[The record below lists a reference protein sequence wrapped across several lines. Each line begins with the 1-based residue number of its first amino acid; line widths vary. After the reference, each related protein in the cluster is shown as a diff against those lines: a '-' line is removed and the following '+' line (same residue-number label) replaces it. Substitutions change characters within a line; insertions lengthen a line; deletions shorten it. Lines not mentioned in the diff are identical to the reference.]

1 MSSLN
6 QLPLILEMGALP
18 LNFQGTPQQL
28 ADAIVE
34 RLRVVS
40 QQALALF
47 AQGST
52 EPAFN
57 VGPWVDTSTSI
68 GIWKNWSNVTGNYQP
83 MPLADVSLRYSVSQ
97 TQPNPALFQLWVK
110 LSPEGKGLGVY
121 TYYNGAWRDVY
132 EDVIATIN
140 AAINA
145 VLPTP
150 GALGTVLT
158 SAGPGNPAVWE
169 FLLFPG
175 IVLDYAGSTVPVG
188 APFLMCDGSLKNP
201 LTYPNLYN
209 NIGTTFGGDGI
220 TTFGVPDCRG
230 RGRAGIGTGTAPGAT
245 PWALGQLR
253 GAETHVLTEPE
264 LAAHIHIMSSQR
276 IIADGNTPNAGGGI
290 LGAAAGSAKHTESA
304 GGDQPHNNISPMI
317 GMNAIIRY

>member
-6 QLPLILEMGALP
+6 QLPLILEMGSLP

-40 QQALALF
+40 QQALSLF
-47 AQGST
+47 AAGAT

-57 VGPWVDTSTSI
+57 VGPWVDTSSSI
-68 GIWKNWSNVTGNYQP
+68 GIWKNWDNNSGNYQP
-83 MPLADVSLRYSVSQ
+83 MPLADVSLRYIVSQ
-97 TQPNPALFQLWVK
+97 NQPNPALFQLWVK
-110 LSPEGKGLGVY
+110 LSPDGKGLGVY

-145 VLPTP
+145 VLPAP
-150 GALGTVLT
+150 GPVGTSLT
-158 SAGPGNPAVWE
+158 SAGPGVPPVWE
-169 FLLFPG
+169 YLLFPG
-175 IVLDYAGSTVPVG
+175 IVLDYAGTTIPVG
-188 APFLMCDGSLKNP
+188 VPFLLCDGTLKAI
-201 LTYPNLYN
+201 LSYQNLFN

-220 TTFGVPDCRG
+220 TTFGVPDLRG
-230 RGRAGIGTGTAPGAT
+230 RGRAGLGTGDAPGAT
-245 PWALGQLR
+245 PWALGQKR
-253 GAETHVLTEPE
+253 GAETHQLTEPE
-264 LAAHIHIMSSQR
+264 LPIVTGNINAQR
-276 IIADGNTPNAGGGI
+276 IIADGNVGNPAGGIMGFGTGQFKA
-290 LGAAAGSAKHTESA
+290 LEPF
-304 GGDQPHNNISPMI
+304 GGDTPHNNIGPMM